1 MAEEELHVN
10 FDGESPTADLQNDSY
25 TQRQGRDYYR
35 QTPLETI
42 TVSVEGVED
51 TKLTYREARNLLM
64 QNGPLR
70 TYFRDYKMGCNAN
83 YRPRGGAQSAGFA
96 PSCNSLPFKS
106 ADNYHG
112 YSVEGCIRNLL
123 ERPVEDYTRQELLYK
138 LNQSKYSWRQNVTRS
153 SWRDPRLSRDRVVGE
168 RAPQRLRA
176 EIEEGDSIKPIHTVA
191 NRTTQEGAR
200 EHRKNL
206 NPEGPYLT
214 KENRKRLGQIITN
227 NINSLTQQQQPT
239 FTFTGATL
247 VENNDHWKQV
257 RINYQEEDNDIP
269 DGTNIQVEDEHNN
282 MYNVLA
288 LPNTYDS
295 SFNVI
300 LPNDASDIR
309 GFTVSQSIV
318 PKGNFNM
325 GRNKFGSRRK
335 HIISTGNANGTY
347 GVPILLAHAGITR
360 KDSTRSTISR
370 NRAKKQRICNRLMN
384 NNSRHGKE
392 ERDLRSCDN
401 MANEEMYDS
410 DLQYLNNGH
419 LKNTR
424 KYNFDEAMDIMMNPD
439 TRFRTERT
447 PFETIW
453 QNENNTPY
461 ESRMNLIE
469 NEIIRIL
476 SQAKDEY
483 DRITGTRLINYL
495 QDYWPNA
502 YTWSGVQQPSV
513 GRSISF
519 VISEQQ
525 SGSDS
530 DSGFESVSS
539 IESEDDEL
547 FGADDVDGL
556 MNEDIEDE
564 SNWDIPTTTDPPITD
579 VFNNEEAFPS
589 LVMKNGGKLAR
600 RTLRKK
606 KKASNKIKL

>member
-10 FDGESPTADLQNDSY
+10 FNGVSPTANLQNDSY

-35 QTPLETI
+35 KTPLETI
-42 TVSVEGVED
+42 TVSVEGVD

-64 QNGPLR
+64 QNGRLR

-106 ADNYHG
+106 ADSYHG
-112 YSVEGCIRNLL
+112 YSVEGCILGILGRTDGDEL
-123 ERPVEDYTRQELLYK
+123 RQELLYK

-214 KENRKRLGQIITN
+214 DQNRKRLRGIIMN

-239 FTFTGATL
+239 FTFTDATL

-257 RINYQEEDNDIP
+257 QINYQEDNDIP
-269 DGTNIQVEDEHNN
+269 DGTNIRVEDVNN
-282 MYNVLA
+282 NTYNVLA

-318 PKGNFNM
+318 PKGNSNM

-453 QNENNTPY
+453 QQPGNRE
-461 ESRMNLIE
+461 ERMNRIE

-483 DRITGTRLINYL
+483 DRITGTGLINYL

-513 GRSISF
+513 GRRNSLI
-519 VISEQQ
+519 IPGQQ

-530 DSGFESVSS
+530 DSGSDL
-539 IESEDDEL
+539 ESEADNNEL

-564 SNWDIPTTTDPPITD
+564 SNWDIPTTTDPQIRTTTTN
-579 VFNNEEAFPS
+579 VFDDEEAFPS